1 MHSCV
6 VPNQDTPA
14 DTAAGRAGSDP
25 IEPSLPIDFVHIH
38 AVQAICEIL
47 SELDVDPDDILERAG
62 VRTQI
67 VGLTDVVSYASLG
80 RLTALAASRSRCAH
94 FGLLVGQRTSLSSL
108 GLLGALMRHSPT
120 IGDALQA
127 LARHHGALNRG
138 AVIGL
143 ATAGLDAIV
152 SYAPYE
158 PEAEGIALH
167 CERALAALTSVLRSL
182 CGPDWS
188 PHEVL
193 MPRLEPPDTA
203 PYREFFRSPVRFD
216 QENAAL
222 VFPAR
227 LLRRSIAGANPL
239 ARQVLERRIQ
249 RHEAALPA
257 DMTDVIRQ
265 RLRAAANRTRI
276 DKRQVAQMLA
286 IHRRTLSRRLKAEGT
301 SFRLVADETRFGIAK
316 QLLSDTTMSLA
327 QISAA
332 LEFSEPAAFT
342 RAFRRWS
349 GTTPSAWR
357 NERRPP

>member
-1 MHSCV
+1 MPDQS
-6 VPNQDTPA
+6 VP
-14 DTAAGRAGSDP
+14 AASESGRPEPKSIGS
-25 IEPSLPIDFVHIH
+25 SLPLDFVNIQ

-47 SELDVDPDDILERAG
+47 SELDVDPDDILEQAG
-62 VRTQI
+62 VRTQM
-67 VGLTDVVSYASLG
+67 VGIADAISYASLG
-80 RLTALAASRSRCAH
+80 RLTALAASQSGCAH
-94 FGLLVGQRTSLSSL
+94 FGLLVGQRTTLASL

-120 IGDALQA
+120 IGEALKA
-127 LARHHGALNRG
+127 LERHYGVLNRG
-138 AVIGL
+138 AVISL
-143 ATAGLDAIV
+143 ATAGLDAV
-152 SYAPYE
+152 VTYAPYE

-167 CERALAALTSVLRSL
+167 CERAVAALTSVLRALGS
-182 CGPDWS
+182 PDWS
-188 PHEVL
+188 PYEVL

-203 PYREFFRSPVRFD
+203 PYRDFFRAPVRFN

-227 LLRRSIAGANPL
+227 LLRRPIAGANPL
-239 ARQVLERRIQ
+239 AREVLERRIQ
-249 RHEAALPA
+249 RHEATLPA
-257 DMTDVIRQ
+257 DMTDVIRR
-265 RLRAAANRTRI
+265 RLRAAANRARI

-316 QLLSDTTMSLA
+316 QLLTDTTMSLA

-357 NERRPP
+357 QERRSR